1 MGRSGVGAGAA
12 GSVGAVAAVSV
23 EPVQGMESSAS
34 AASSSPAGGP
44 GYGFKR
50 ALTAEGLSV
59 IAEVK
64 RRSPSAGDLNAG
76 ADAAELARR
85 YRDGGAACLSVLT
98 DGPRFGGSPED
109 LRRARAAAGIPVLRK
124 DFLTSLDDI
133 RESSAMGADA
143 ALLIVDDVDPAML
156 RPLHELA
163 LELGLDVLT
172 EIRAEPELEL
182 AVGAGAY
189 MVAVNQR
196 SQPKDTRF
204 TVDFSKAVEMAPLLA
219 QAGPGIVT
227 VAASGIGVP
236 GGTGMAEIAEAG
248 YDAALIGEA
257 LVTAPDPAAK
267 LRGLLSDAARG
278 RPARH

>member
-1 MGRSGVGAGAA
+1 MSPESGEDIPVGASAPPRPPA
-12 GSVGAVAAVSV
+12 GSV
-23 EPVQGMESSAS
+23 
-34 AASSSPAGGP
+34 

-50 ALTAEGLSV
+50 ALLADGLSV

-76 ADAAELARR
+76 ADAVELACQ

-109 LRRARAAAGIPVLRK
+109 LQRARAAAGIPVLRK
-124 DFLTSLDDI
+124 DFLTTLDHV

-143 ALLIVDDVDPAML
+143 MLVIVDDVDASLL
-156 RPLHELA
+156 RPMHELA

-172 EIRAEPELEL
+172 EIRTEPELDL
-182 AVGAGAY
+182 AVDAGAY
-189 MVAVNQR
+189 MIAVNQR

-204 TVDFSKAVEMAPLLA
+204 TVDYNKAVEMGPRFA
-219 QAGPGIVT
+219 QIDPGIVT
-227 VAASGIGVP
+227 VAASGIGVE
-236 GGTGMAEIAEAG
+236 GGTVMGDIVGAG

-257 LVTAPDPAAK
+257 LVTAPDPTARLQA
-267 LRGLLSDAARG
+267 LLVDAAQ
-278 RPARH
+278 AHAATS